1 MKGFSD
7 LWVPPRYFQ
16 NFHLFYQYQED
27 KILNVRKFSIIIYV
41 LTIPIC
47 HMYLYLLY
55 YLAWKEYHH
64 TKSHRCVQ
72 RRGRV
77 EDKSRYHHRHHHH
90 CSVCLH
96 VWRLLR
102 KFNILNDFL
111 LLLLFSA
118 ISYILQTVQTCW
130 CLSTPWYRQ
139 IISFIL
145 KWEWVGKMD
154 GWSSQLVPL
163 WYCKGTVTSSN

>member
-102 KFNILNDFL
+102 KFNILNDFVL
-111 LLLLFSA
+111 LLLSVFCNLVHSPNSPNVLMFVHSL
-118 ISYILQTVQTCW
+118 ISSDHILHFEM
-130 CLSTPWYRQ
+130 RMGRKDGR
-139 IISFIL
+139 L
-145 KWEWVGKMD
+145 K
-154 GWSSQLVPL
+154 
-163 WYCKGTVTSSN
+163 